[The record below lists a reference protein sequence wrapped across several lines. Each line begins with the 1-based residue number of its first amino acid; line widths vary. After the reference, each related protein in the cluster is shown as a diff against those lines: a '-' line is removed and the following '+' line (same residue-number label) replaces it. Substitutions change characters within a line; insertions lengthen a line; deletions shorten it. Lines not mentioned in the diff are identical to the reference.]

1 MAFNANYLSCHTQIG
16 GPVGFKHW
24 IYDTVDITTDVDTA
38 GYFTGA
44 KEKGMEKGDLVTVR
58 IWTTAVPAATSEKQ
72 TAAATA
78 NILTAIGT
86 HVVLGL
92 NATTGAADLTAVTA
106 WTVTNGD

>member
-1 MAFNANYLSCHTQIG
+1 MAFNANYLTCDTQVG
-16 GPVGFKHW
+16 GPVGMKRW
-24 IYDTVDITTDVDTA
+24 VYDTVDVTTDIDTA

-58 IWTTAVPAATSEKQ
+58 IWTTAPPAATSEKQ

-86 HVVLGL
+86 HVVLGI
-92 NATTGAADLTAVTA
+92 NATTGAADLTSVTA
-106 WTVTNGD
+106 WTVTNSD